1 MEEVFTSKAIQL
13 LSSLSWSILYLCPI
27 FSRPHRIRNWKSG
40 TKLSFTKAFQKA
52 VNTLQ
57 FSLQH
62 SLFSLLLAKMSE
74 MYLLANRGNESTE
87 QSAKHIFTGCY
98 DAFVIL
104 RLNIFKDNRQRD
116 AAQSTESTLSRLGW
130 IIRNQFQQKCNVSFL
145 GSLEAFWV

>member
-1 MEEVFTSKAIQL
+1 MDVFTVYTTPKKHCAKWKKFSHQRPYN
-13 LSSLSWSILYLCPI
+13 SLALYHDPFYI
-27 FSRPHRIRNWKSG
+27 FAQFSPAPHRIRNWKSG

-116 AAQSTESTLSRLGW
+116 AAQSTESTLSRLG
-130 IIRNQFQQKCNVSFL
+130 
-145 GSLEAFWV
+145 